1 MKRFIKK
8 HKVLFSAALV
18 GGLLLTTTSCQDTLK
33 DLNQSPDAVI
43 TAAPD
48 QILTQAIYKFTPN
61 DYSVWFLQ
69 APAFF
74 SHSQIGI
81 TSNGYNSA
89 ALSGGAG
96 RQNLLSTNLLG
107 YKYAMQDEISKM
119 DETKAAQYK
128 NIQAA
133 LDVLITYLGIYDS
146 DDAGDIPFTEAAQ
159 YRYGGTLTPKY
170 DHVRDLYDLWLTN
183 LDACIKAFTEN
194 KDQASLSN
202 NDLAYKGD
210 WAKWAKLANSLK
222 LKIAA
227 RLIHQDF
234 ARAKSIAQEVVSAS
248 CGVLNGKDDDL
259 LFKKA
264 DESINTGDGS
274 TLDKGDIAYNT
285 GNTTITY
292 HGLAPT
298 QELCKFL
305 IDNEDP
311 RVRFLYTKNDWNSKV
326 VAWFLENG
334 KKASIPSY
342 ILENVEIGTTADGKE
357 TFKAW
362 KGKGE
367 PWVRYYGLPTAY
379 QAATLTN
386 DGGKTYVYA
395 EYYKWDQMQKDL
407 PGNKTFQPTSTLN
420 EYLIHGRKSFTVP
433 TAPNG
438 KVIQET
444 ANRAMYNMYMTTAEV
459 NFYLAEFATYGAISG
474 DANTYFQ
481 KAIKSS
487 VEEYDR
493 MAGLNGIP
501 YYGKTYDYDPN
512 ESVID
517 LQNGEID
524 KLLQKPAYTLTG
536 DKDADLEKIFLQLEI
551 HFNYQPRDMWVTA
564 RRSGVPE
571 FNSTLLPRVDFTA
584 NNFAP
589 SSIARRASISEI
601 LSTDVMKNI
610 LEESYKSQGF
620 TAGAIDGKTLNSERV
635 WQDQGAPQWG
645 AGPNVK

>member
-1 MKRFIKK
+1 MFTATGHNLGYLLNSLPNKENPESERGT
-8 HKVLFSAALV
+8 SAHEFRIRNFDGV
-18 GGLLLTTTSCQDTLK
+18 
-33 DLNQSPDAVI
+33 
-43 TAAPD
+43 TAN
-48 QILTQAIYKFTPN
+48 FTFTIN
-61 DYSVWFLQ
+61 
-69 APAFF
+69 ATF

-133 LDVLITYLGIYDS
+133 LDVLITYLGIYNS

-159 YRYGGTLTPKY
+159 SRYGGTLTPKY
-170 DHVRDLYDLWLTN
+170 DHVQDLYDLWLAN

-202 NDLAYKGD
+202 NDLVYKGD

-248 CGVLNGKDDDL
+248 CGVLDGKDDDL

-274 TLDKGDIAYNT
+274 TTDKGDIAYNT
-285 GNTTITY
+285 GNTTISY

-305 IDNEDP
+305 VDNEDP

-326 VAWFLENG
+326 VAWFLEND

-379 QAATLTN
+379 QAATFTN

-459 NFYLAEFATYGAISG
+459 NF
-474 DANTYFQ
+474 
-481 KAIKSS
+481 
-487 VEEYDR
+487 
-493 MAGLNGIP
+493 
-501 YYGKTYDYDPN
+501 
-512 ESVID
+512 
-517 LQNGEID
+517 
-524 KLLQKPAYTLTG
+524 
-536 DKDADLEKIFLQLEI
+536 
-551 HFNYQPRDMWVTA
+551 
-564 RRSGVPE
+564 
-571 FNSTLLPRVDFTA
+571 
-584 NNFAP
+584 
-589 SSIARRASISEI
+589 
-601 LSTDVMKNI
+601 
-610 LEESYKSQGF
+610 
-620 TAGAIDGKTLNSERV
+620 
-635 WQDQGAPQWG
+635 
-645 AGPNVK
+645 